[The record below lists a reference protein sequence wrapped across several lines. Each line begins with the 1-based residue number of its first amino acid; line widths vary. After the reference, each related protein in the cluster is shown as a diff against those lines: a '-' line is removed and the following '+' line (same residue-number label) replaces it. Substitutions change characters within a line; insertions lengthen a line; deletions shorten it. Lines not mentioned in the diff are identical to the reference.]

1 MATMNPGAAGG
12 IPYRVPPE
20 PSKVP
25 SIILAIVVHA
35 GLLLFLWSGIRWQ
48 NTEPIAVEAEVW
60 DMNIKSA
67 AAPPQ
72 PVPEPPRPPEPEP
85 EPVKRAPPPPVAQAV
100 PVKQPDI
107 ALERIKE
114 QKLKQQQLEK
124 QAEERLIKEQEKKKA
139 EELEKK
145 KLAEQEAAEKKAAE
159 KAKKLAEAKAA
170 AKEKDALNKIIAD
183 DRKRIMG
190 ALGESGD
197 AQKST
202 GPKGDPSY
210 YAAIAAKIRSRLV
223 YAGNT
228 DVPGDPVAEF
238 QIDQL
243 PTGEIMSV
251 RMTKSSG
258 IPAYDAAIRSAI
270 DESSPL
276 PKKKDGTV
284 QKSVPAAFRLK
295 EKR

>member
-20 PSKVP
+20 PSNVP

-60 DMNIKSA
+60 DLNVKSA
-67 AAPPQ
+67 AAPPEPTPQ
-72 PVPEPPRPPEPEP
+72 PERPPEP

-100 PVKQPDI
+100 PPKEPDI

-114 QKLKQQQLEK
+114 QKLKKQ
-124 QAEERLIKEQEKKKA
+124 QAEKLAQERLIDEQEKKKA
-139 EELEKK
+139 DELEKK
-145 KLAEQEAAEKKAAE
+145 KLAEQEAAKKKEAE

-170 AKEKDALNKIIAD
+170 AKEKEALDKMIAQ
-183 DRKRIMG
+183 DRKRMMG
-190 ALGESGD
+190 ALGDGGE
-197 AQKST
+197 AQKSS

-210 YAAIAAKIRSRLV
+210 YAAIAAKIRSNLV

-243 PTGEIMSV
+243 PTGEIMSA

-258 IPAYDAAIRSAI
+258 IPAYDEAIKSAI
-270 DESSPL
+270 AVSSPL